1 MTSRVTV
8 CLVVEK
14 RVKHWPLQSNLNERY
29 EIKTHQEMGI
39 TCLGC
44 ILTCLRQ
51 FSACISTNLCLIENV
66 EAIEYPLGI
75 LVINP
80 YSLAYDSQSHF
91 LFCSG
96 KKNQVHRAR
105 GLYPPC
111 GGCVPVRSIRGCPE
125 FVVLLFFFLIW
136 WERKGEGVPDTFI
149 PLTKELMST
158 FAF

>member
-1 MTSRVTV
+1 M
-8 CLVVEK
+8 VEK

-51 FSACISTNLCLIENV
+51 FLACISTNLCLIENV
-66 EAIEYPLGI
+66 EGIEYPLGI

-80 YSLAYDSQSHF
+80 YSLAYDSRSHF

-96 KKNQVHRAR
+96 KKIKCTELGVYIHPAEGVFLSDPSEAAQ
-105 GLYPPC
+105 
-111 GGCVPVRSIRGCPE
+111 S
-125 FVVLLFFFLIW
+125 LLFYYYFF
-136 WERKGEGVPDTFI
+136 
-149 PLTKELMST
+149 
-158 FAF
+158 